1 MPRRSLVR
9 FAWLS
14 IAAAVVT
21 MALKS
26 AAYVLTGSV
35 GFMSDAIESLVNVVG
50 AVMALSMLTVASRP
64 ADEGHRYGHGKAEY
78 FSSFFEG
85 SLIFAAA
92 VGIGI
97 AAVERLFQPRPL
109 EQIGLGMGVSAA
121 ASVINL
127 AAALIILRASRRNQS
142 IALEANAKHL
152 LTDVWTSVGVIIGVG
167 AVALTGWHVLD
178 PIIALAV
185 AANIVFTGV
194 GIVRSSVSGLM
205 DSALPE
211 ADEQRVR
218 AVLDRYA
225 TDGVQFH
232 ALRTRQA
239 GARRFVS
246 VHVLVPGQWTVQRG
260 HHLLER
266 IEADVRE
273 ALPGVT
279 VFTHLESLDDPA
291 SWDDVALDRDKR

>member
-109 EQIGLGMGVSAA
+109 EQIGLGMAVSAA

-127 AAALIILRASRRNQS
+127 AAALIILRAGRRHQS
-142 IALEANAKHL
+142 ISLEANAKHL
-152 LTDVWTSVGVIIGVG
+152 LTDVWTSAGVIVGVG

-185 AANIVFTGV
+185 AANIVATGV

-211 ADEQRVR
+211 ADERRVQ

-266 IEADVRE
+266 IEADVRQ

-291 SWDDVALDRDKR
+291 SWDDVALDRDKI